1 MPSRLNIDVRHAD
14 LSLQHTR
21 SDAALGR
28 VRSDATGELLDPRKL
43 SKSWLVAFQNRTH
56 PASPISSITIV
67 MSLDNAGHP
76 QSILS

>member
-56 PASPISSITIV
+56 PGSASP
-67 MSLDNAGHP
+67 NATMVAGRVSP
-76 QSILS
+76 VCSRVRVC